1 MHREYHALFGVR
13 DMEEESVYKI
23 IDLVGTSNK
32 SWEDAVANV
41 VAKAAKNLRDLR
53 IAEVKKLDVKIEDGK
68 IVAYRA
74 RVTLSFKYEKE

>member
-1 MHREYHALFGVR
+1 MYIEYQALIGVSI
-13 DMEEESVYKI
+13 MEEGSVYKI

-41 VAKAAKNLRDLR
+41 VALASKNLRDLR

-68 IVAYRA
+68 IAAYRA
-74 RVTLSFKYEKE
+74 RVKLSFKYEKE